1 MRVAAIDI
9 STNSLHMIVVQIR
22 SNWSFELVD
31 REPESTRGKRP
42 IAERAQ

>member
-9 STNSLHMIVVQIR
+9 GTNSLHMIVVQIR

-31 REPESTRGKRP
+31 REPE
-42 IAERAQ
+42 